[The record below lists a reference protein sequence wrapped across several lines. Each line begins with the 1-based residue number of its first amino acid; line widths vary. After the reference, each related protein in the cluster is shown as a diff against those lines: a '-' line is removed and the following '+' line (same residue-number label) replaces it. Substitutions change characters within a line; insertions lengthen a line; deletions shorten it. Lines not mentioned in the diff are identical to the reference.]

1 MTSSLPF
8 PFNAYVSGVFS
19 VVCAHKV
26 PAIFSNQPSPIPES
40 TWCHDF
46 PAFTRRRIFG
56 NVFTVHDDTIFGIC
70 VFDPLS
76 EVVLDAGS
84 DLHPPQPGAPPS
96 HDVTSHPRLGYLS
109 CSSGINSGPGGN
121 QTGNAG
127 WSGAGHASRDYSAEG
142 AGDRYFGLH
151 LAIPTD
157 QLSATLQRLVQEDGS
172 LLEPLPLCHIPVNPA
187 YRGLT
192 KGRGRFGL
200 DSQGRVV
207 GGVHNSNKPNVCVSG
222 ATIPVTTKEAPFK
235 VPAFAVGPLRAG
247 KVITRNQSNANA
259 LKKSKKN

>member
-1 MTSSLPF
+1 MRTRFLL
-8 PFNAYVSGVFS
+8 
-19 VVCAHKV
+19 
-26 PAIFSNQPSPIPES
+26 IFSDQPSPIPES
-40 TWCHDF
+40 IWCHDF
-46 PAFTRRRIFG
+46 PAFSRRRIFG

-84 DLHPPQPGAPPS
+84 DLDPPQPGAPPS

-121 QTGNAG
+121 QTGKPHN
-127 WSGAGHASRDYSAEG
+127 SGAGAASRDYSAEG

-151 LAIPTD
+151 LAIPTGK
-157 QLSATLQRLVQEDGS
+157 LERELTRLVQANGS

-207 GGVHNSNKPNVCVSG
+207 GGVHNSNKPNVCVTG

-235 VPAFAVGPLRAG
+235 VPRWAIGPLRQG
-247 KVITRNQSNANA
+247 KIVLRVSNNRGA
-259 LKKSKKN
+259 LRTMNKNK